1 MKMLCKKA
9 AIKYKW
15 GMSFDPF
22 FGFEKLSEDDS
33 SAKIT
38 PFSIEEQMA
47 LRDKLPD
54 HWKPYFDF
62 AFRSGL
68 RPGEQIGLKPEDID
82 WEKSLL
88 HIRRAI
94 TLDKDGTRF
103 EGTTKNKY
111 SRRSIRLTPIMLEAL
126 KAQKV
131 IHDQFGCKYFFC
143 TPNGCEV
150 YLSNL
155 RRKVWIP
162 ALKEA
167 SLPIREMKQTRH
179 SFATMALSLGE
190 NPLWIAKVMGHRD
203 AEMIIKVYAKY
214 VANSRGTED
223 GSILNAKYCQS
234 LGNNG

>member
-1 MKMLCKKA
+1 
-9 AIKYKW
+9 
-15 GMSFDPF
+15 MSGIDEGRQDKRCEACFLLYFDPF
-22 FGFEKLSEDDS
+22 FGFEKLPEDDTS
-33 SAKIT
+33 DKIV
-38 PFSIEEQMA
+38 PFSLEEQMT
-47 LRDKLPD
+47 LREKLSD

-62 AFRSGL
+62 AFRVGV

-82 WEKSLL
+82 WKRGLL

-94 TLDKDGTRF
+94 TLDKDGKRF
-103 EGTTKNKY
+103 EGNTKNKY
-111 SRRSIRLTPIMLEAL
+111 SRRTIRLTPVMLDAL
-126 KAQKV
+126 KAQRA
-131 IHDQFGCKYFFC
+131 IHNQFGCEYFFC

-150 YLSNL
+150 HLSNL

-162 ALKEA
+162 ALTQA

-214 VANSRGTED
+214 VANSKGTED
-223 GSILNAKYCQS
+223 GSLLSAVYS
-234 LGNNG
+234 RA